1 METIRRHR
9 RMHVVLG
16 IAKIVLQAATLT
28 TAIMAVHELDRIH
41 HRIKKIERADKD
53 RDRKHRL

>member
-1 METIRRHR
+1 METIRHHR
-9 RMHVVLG
+9 RTHVVLG
-16 IAKIVLQAATLT
+16 IAKIVLQAATLA

-53 RDRKHRL
+53 RKHRLL

>member
-16 IAKIVLQAATLT
+16 IAKIVLQAATLA
-28 TAIMAVHELDRIH
+28 TAVMAVHELDRIH
-41 HRIKKIERADKD
+41 HRIKKIERADKEH
-53 RDRKHRL
+53 KHRLL